1 MQCEIPR
8 FFLNFSKTDN
18 YEIQIYM
25 ATWTIFQITCIFK
38 KMNKK
43 FEWNICWNPQTF
55 LKTWTFYKNTF
66 FKLWTIFG
74 NGKMF
79 WTYRRNLEICL
90 LMQILFSIFE
100 HITKTIILIC
110 NIFKSWI
117 IFWKTQN
124 ISTNGNNNLYS
135 KKSGMTKN
143 YNFKHI

>member
-1 MQCEIPR
+1 MQREIWH
-8 FFLNFSKTDN
+8 FLTFQKPITMKSKYTWQHEQFSKLHAFSKGRKKNLNGTFV
-18 YEIQIYM
+18 EIH
-25 ATWTIFQITCIFK
+25 K
-38 KMNKK
+38 H
-43 FEWNICWNPQTF
+43 F
-55 LKTWTFYKNTF
+55 LKHEHFIKIRF

-90 LMQILFSIFE
+90 LVQILFSIFE

-117 IFWKTQN
+117 IFWKTQKN
-124 ISTNGNNNLYS
+124 SKNGNNILYS
-135 KKSGMTKN
+135 EKIVMTKN